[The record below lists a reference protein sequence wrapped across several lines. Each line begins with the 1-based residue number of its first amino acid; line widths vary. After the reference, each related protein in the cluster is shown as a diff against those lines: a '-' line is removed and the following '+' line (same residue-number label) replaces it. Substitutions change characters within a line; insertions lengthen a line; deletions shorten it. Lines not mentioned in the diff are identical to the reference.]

1 MTIDSKVG
9 IVISILMSVYRLL
22 VKMVA
27 LVWIHMGHT
36 SANALIKWLVFIA
49 STEWMTIFKFE
60 LNVALRGLTENE
72 LRVTFELSYLKVAE
86 WRRKEQLIGL
96 WLISLSCFYECVTN
110 IILMNVVLSI
120 EHYWASLTNEVYLL
134 YGNFI
139 NYDQQMSIKPVC
151 TIFSPKKNIAVRVF
165 RQNKHTFNKRNWF

>member
-72 LRVTFELSYLKVAE
+72 LLVTFEISYLKAE
-86 WRRKEQLIGL
+86 WKRKERVVGL
-96 WLISLSCFYECVTN
+96 WLISLSCFYRMCNEYNFNECWAF
-110 IILMNVVLSI
+110 
-120 EHYWASLTNEVYLL
+120 YWASLSFLYQRSVFTLRQFYQLWSTDEYLTCMH
-134 YGNFI
+134 NF
-139 NYDQQMSIKPVC
+139 
-151 TIFSPKKNIAVRVF
+151 FSR
-165 RQNKHTFNKRNWF
+165 KRT

>member
-36 SANALIKWLVFIA
+36 SVNALIKWLVFIA
-49 STEWMTIFKFE
+49 STEWMTIFKFA
-60 LNVALRGLTENE
+60 LNVALRGFTENE
-72 LRVTFELSYLKVAE
+72 LRVTFEISYLKAE
-86 WRRKEQLIGL
+86 WKRKEQLISL

-110 IILMNVVLSI
+110 IILMNIELPIEVPLTTKCIYFTAILSI
-120 EHYWASLTNEVYLL
+120 M
-134 YGNFI
+134 I
-139 NYDQQMSIKPVC
+139 NRWVLNLNAQ
-151 TIFSPKKNIAVRVF
+151 FFFPKKNIAVRVF
-165 RQNKHTFNKRNWF
+165 RHNKQTFNKRNWF